1 MKRLL
6 DDGKT
11 AAEGVADGNERDVLE
26 RRQAA
31 GELADRHEGAQLT
44 DELGGRRGH
53 RLQVHGVD
61 LGRPRA
67 GARAQGIDGDHDEAA
82 IGHVLGEA
90 VSPMAGDVH
99 VPVRP
104 AVGAT
109 RPTHEDGA
117 RRPVLRRG
125 HVNRR
130 RQRVRLVGERQD
142 GGDVDGELDGLSDP
156 AAHGCA
162 PSSGISRDA
171 TVGAGL
177 VETGAGRRAGGYLPQ
192 SFFHCCW

>member
-67 GARAQGIDGDHDEAA
+67 GARAQGSTA
-82 IGHVLGEA
+82 ITTKPRSVMCSAKLYPRWPGMCMSQYAL
-90 VSPMAGDVH
+90 
-99 VPVRP
+99 
-104 AVGAT
+104 
-109 RPTHEDGA
+109 
-117 RRPVLRRG
+117 L
-125 HVNRR
+125 
-130 RQRVRLVGERQD
+130 
-142 GGDVDGELDGLSDP
+142 
-156 AAHGCA
+156 
-162 PSSGISRDA
+162 
-171 TVGAGL
+171 
-177 VETGAGRRAGGYLPQ
+177 
-192 SFFHCCW
+192 